1 MAEPEKYV
9 FTYKEVAE
17 ALVKQQNLHEGVW
30 SVYVEFGLAGA
41 NAGPNEDQLLPTAIV
56 PLVRMGLIR
65 VPKENAL
72 SVDAAVVNPAGAT
85 AST

>member
-9 FTYKEVAE
+9 FTYREVAE
-17 ALVKQQNLHEGVW
+17 ALVKQQDIHEGVW
-30 SVYVEFGLAGA
+30 SIYVEFGLAGA
-41 NAGPNEDQLLPTAIV
+41 NTGPSDDQLLPTAIV
-56 PLVRMGLIR
+56 PIVRMGLVR

-72 SVDAAVVNPAGAT
+72 SVDATVVNPAGAT